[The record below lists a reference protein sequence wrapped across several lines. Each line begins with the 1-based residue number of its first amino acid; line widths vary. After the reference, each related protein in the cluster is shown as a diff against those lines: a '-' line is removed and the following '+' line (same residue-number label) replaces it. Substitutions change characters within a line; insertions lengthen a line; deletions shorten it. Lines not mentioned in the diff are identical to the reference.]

1 MSVYCQDIKRF
12 TPQGEGL
19 TSVWSAQVRSD
30 VVKDKGLLVQAEVKP
45 GNVIDESNWQKA
57 VC

>member
-19 TSVWSAQVRSD
+19 TPMWSAQVRAD
-30 VVKDKGLLVQAEVKP
+30 VVKDREILLKAKVKP
-45 GNVIDESNWQKA
+45 GNVIDESS
-57 VC
+57 